1 MRPPHNSSSLGA
13 ESNYS
18 RPRQIV
24 HCPLSIVNS
33 NKRFRKLH
41 GIKGFQVV
49 YAQTN
54 FVCLGAHFI
63 QIFVRNEHALR
74 QGFAFGKTLGRR
86 KRRAACGG

>member
-1 MRPPHNSSSLGA
+1 MRPPHNFSSLGA

-41 GIKGFQVV
+41 RVKG
-49 YAQTN
+49 
-54 FVCLGAHFI
+54 L
-63 QIFVRNEHALR
+63 
-74 QGFAFGKTLGRR
+74 
-86 KRRAACGG
+86 